1 MPPQDDDS
9 EIPFEDR
16 WQQRQQTV
24 DRTLERLKRRLRSRH
39 RHSARVL
46 LRSQQDIHRVQQQ
59 FASLKQELEE
69 YAFSVQNFG
78 KNLSEPFWMAVRFG
92 GLGIIIGWV
101 LCWSYLGGSRQEE
114 RSRQTSST
122 ATVWE
127 TAISGEARA
136 KRNDVRC

>member
-9 EIPFEDR
+9 DLPFEDR
-16 WQQRQQTV
+16 WQQRQQVV
-24 DRTLERLKRRLRSRH
+24 DRALERLKDPQQ
-39 RHSARVL
+39 
-46 LRSQQDIHRVQQQ
+46 SQQDLQQDLQQVQQQ
-59 FASLKQELEE
+59 FTSLKQELED

-114 RSRQTSST
+114 RSRQTGST
-122 ATVWE
+122 ITVWE
-127 TAISGEARA
+127 TIAAGRVEAERPDA
-136 KRNDVRC
+136 WPIV

>member
-1 MPPQDDDS
+1 MPPQDDNS
-9 EIPFEDR
+9 ELSFEDR
-16 WQQRQQTV
+16 WQQRQQVV
-24 DRTLERLKRRLRSRH
+24 DRALERLKDPQQ
-39 RHSARVL
+39 
-46 LRSQQDIHRVQQQ
+46 SQQDLQQDLQQVQQQ
-59 FASLKQELEE
+59 FTSLKQELED

-122 ATVWE
+122 SATWE
-127 TAISGEARA
+127 VASSTGVEARRPDA
-136 KRNDVRC
+136 